1 MEVIVDELQKNGV
14 NVDVTLLNI
23 HVNRILCVYKTMYD
37 EATSR
42 LKTVDQL
49 IDVFHENCFNTPAR
63 VMAYLTLIRCMNQFI
78 ITMEVIQD
86 ELQKN
91 NVRIDIETL
100 TEHIEYIL
108 NNYKDAYTHALDRLT
123 REELLL
129 DVFHEMD
136 VNSLGRA
143 MSYLTLVY
151 RMSHKIK
158 EDTVRQA
165 VRLVAPLIRN
175 TGRVEGSFIRELC
188 AWGRSLTFRFMGLNL
203 WDLL

>member
-1 MEVIVDELQKNGV
+1 MEV
-14 NVDVTLLNI
+14 T
-23 HVNRILCVYKTMYD
+23 
-37 EATSR
+37 
-42 LKTVDQL
+42 
-49 IDVFHENCFNTPAR
+49 
-63 VMAYLTLIRCMNQFI
+63 
-78 ITMEVIQD
+78 QD
-86 ELQKN
+86 ELKKN

-100 TEHIEYIL
+100 TEHMGYIL
-108 NNYKDAYTHALDRLT
+108 ENYRDSYTQAVDRMT

-143 MSYLTLVY
+143 MAYLTLVY
-151 RMSHKIK
+151 RTSHMIK

-165 VRLVAPLIRN
+165 VRLVAPVIRN

-188 AWGRSLTFRFMGLNL
+188 AWGRSWVLNL

>member
-1 MEVIVDELQKNGV
+1 
-14 NVDVTLLNI
+14 
-23 HVNRILCVYKTMYD
+23 
-37 EATSR
+37 
-42 LKTVDQL
+42 
-49 IDVFHENCFNTPAR
+49 
-63 VMAYLTLIRCMNQFI
+63 
-78 ITMEVIQD
+78 MEVIQD

-108 NNYKDAYTHALDRLT
+108 NNYKDSYNHALDRLT

-151 RMSHKIK
+151 RTSHMIK

-165 VRLVAPLIRN
+165 VRLAAPVIRN

-188 AWGRSLTFRFMGLNL
+188 SWGRSLTFRFMGLNL

>member
-1 MEVIVDELQKNGV
+1 MEVI
-14 NVDVTLLNI
+14 
-23 HVNRILCVYKTMYD
+23 
-37 EATSR
+37 A
-42 LKTVDQL
+42 
-49 IDVFHENCFNTPAR
+49 
-63 VMAYLTLIRCMNQFI
+63 
-78 ITMEVIQD
+78 D

-108 NNYKDAYTHALDRLT
+108 NNYKDSYNDSVNRLT
-123 REELLL
+123 REELLM
-129 DVFHEMD
+129 DVFHEMN

-143 MSYLTLVY
+143 MAYLTLVY
-151 RMSHKIK
+151 RMSHIIK

-165 VRLVAPLIRN
+165 VRLVVLVIRN

-188 AWGRSLTFRFMGLNL
+188 AWGRSWVLNL

>member
-1 MEVIVDELQKNGV
+1 
-14 NVDVTLLNI
+14 
-23 HVNRILCVYKTMYD
+23 
-37 EATSR
+37 
-42 LKTVDQL
+42 
-49 IDVFHENCFNTPAR
+49 
-63 VMAYLTLIRCMNQFI
+63 
-78 ITMEVIQD
+78 MEVIQD

-108 NNYKDAYTHALDRLT
+108 NNYKDSYNHALDRLT

-129 DVFHEMD
+129 DVFHEMN

-143 MSYLTLVY
+143 MAYLTLVY

-165 VRLVAPLIRN
+165 VRLVAPVIRN

-188 AWGRSLTFRFMGLNL
+188 SWGRSWVLNL
-203 WDLL
+203 WDLI

>member
-1 MEVIVDELQKNGV
+1 
-14 NVDVTLLNI
+14 
-23 HVNRILCVYKTMYD
+23 
-37 EATSR
+37 
-42 LKTVDQL
+42 
-49 IDVFHENCFNTPAR
+49 
-63 VMAYLTLIRCMNQFI
+63 
-78 ITMEVIQD
+78 MEVIQD

-108 NNYKDAYTHALDRLT
+108 ENYKDSYNHALDRLT

-129 DVFHEMD
+129 DVFHEMN

-143 MSYLTLVY
+143 MAYLTLVY
-151 RMSHKIK
+151 RMSHIIK

-165 VRLVAPLIRN
+165 VRLVAPVIRN

-188 AWGRSLTFRFMGLNL
+188 SWGRSWVLNL
-203 WDLL
+203 WDLIQFVNSLY